1 MRTLIPSGPAYG
13 KVTIK
18 SGFPVS
24 GPAHL
29 PPQHVLVQTASAQV
43 LTDLSTPLH
52 LTFILY

>member
-1 MRTLIPSGPAYG
+1 MAKPQSNLDL
-13 KVTIK
+13 
-18 SGFPVS
+18 PVS

-29 PPQHVLVQTASAQV
+29 PSQHVPVQTASAQV